1 MPLALVEK
9 ILKVSSKKEYLV
21 YDCFMGSGTTAVG
34 CLKNNIDYI
43 GSELN
48 NTHYKNS
55 LQRISKYN
63 QQKKLF

>member
-1 MPLALVEK
+1 
-9 ILKVSSKKEYLV
+9 
-21 YDCFMGSGTTAVG
+21 MGSGTTAVG